1 MRSGANLQETVSK
14 IRFRKLQSWHLLVQN
29 QYWKHQNKVK
39 NLFQVNSKDSNY
51 LMLNRKEEYTDLLG
65 PYGFMY

>member
-29 QYWKHQNKVK
+29 QYWKNQNKVK

-51 LMLNRKEEYTDLLG
+51 LMLNQKEEYTDLLG
-65 PYGFMY
+65 PDGFIY